1 MTRSFR
7 RVLPLGLLLATI
19 GCSGGLNC
27 GSGCADAYP
36 YPQTTSSVPN
46 GTVAVD
52 NGVRMRL
59 SQSAL
64 DFIVANLQPILAS
77 QLGNDPNNPDFIV
90 IPLPEQQFGGNFS
103 MGIGNQERHPGRAII
118 DGAALAEQMTVQFV
132 APGSIRLRLD
142 DIPFG
147 IDTRVFGR
155 FDGVADGACDLE
167 GSNPAYGGFP
177 YVTGISFDII
187 VTPRVGNGAECDE
200 AGGQG
205 ECIKIDI
212 SVEDLG
218 IGDFGGEALRV
229 RTPPACGTSIGVD
242 CSLSGNCPFGS
253 NCFHFG
259 ALDARC
265 VGDGDGNCSEDCS
278 DNCFDVTC
286 GLSTNPA
293 DRAGTAECTGVCSV
307 GDFFIDVAAEIV
319 GFIEPLIEPILAP
332 IVEAAIRQA
341 LEDVDGAPL
350 SASGRLDIA
359 GFAPGVL
366 PDSALDM
373 GFAVQPTGAA
383 AFRVSTPPGGTL
395 GMDLVMKSGFEAA
408 PPLDVN
414 EGLSVPHPCVRPIE
428 GLEFADLYG
437 GRAEFFVPQS
447 LVDPLTGST
456 NGEGYDLGASLAK
469 GALNQTLFA
478 LYNTGTL
485 CLEISSDSINE
496 LSGGGFQLS
505 AATLDLLTQGKL
517 KQFAEADAPAI
528 VTMNPSQPPVIS
540 YGAGTV
546 DEGHIIV
553 TWPDV
558 EVGFY
563 VLMFERFSR
572 VFAVSADIS
581 LQIAVFNEPGTETLR
596 IAVVEGP
603 TVDNFREN
611 YNELLPGVS
620 FVEVLES
627 LIGVA
632 FDAALGDG
640 LEFNYDVGS
649 TLSDLLG
656 IPIFIDFQGIE
667 TLPVDDRQVLNV
679 YLSMRD
685 TPAQPRSVGPAGL
698 RLARDSGVLR
708 IPDAEDYGTTTRAS
722 IPTGEAHIDVDDA
735 EGREF
740 FAKIDFGAWR
750 GPLVA
755 DGHTLVV
762 KDAKLRLTG
771 KHTITVR
778 SRDALDPNS
787 LEPDGTEIEV
797 WVDAQP
803 PRVQLQRDGDY
814 YVAIGSDDATAEAD
828 LQYAWKLDDGEL
840 GAFGPLDR
848 LPVAGIDAVSRVS
861 VVAKDGFGN
870 VSKPDAV
877 SVSIE
882 KRRLIDER
890 DTAKQIKAFGCSGGD
905 AGAGI
910 AWAAL
915 ALLVLRRRRGR

>member
-7 RVLPLGLLLATI
+7 RALSLGLLLVATV

-36 YPQTTSSVPN
+36 YPQTGAAVPN
-46 GTVAVD
+46 GVVAVD
-52 NGVRMRL
+52 DGVRMRL

-77 QLGNDPNNPDFIV
+77 QLGNDPANPDFIV
-90 IPLPEQQFGGNFS
+90 IPLPEQNFGGNFAL
-103 MGIGNQERHPGRAII
+103 GIGNQERRPGRAII
-118 DGAALAEQMTVQFV
+118 DGRALAEQMTVQFV
-132 APGSIRLRLD
+132 APGSILLRLD

-147 IDTRVFGR
+147 IDARVFGE
-155 FDGVADGACDLE
+155 FDGLADGACDLQ

-177 YVTGISFDII
+177 YVTGITFEILI
-187 VTPRVGNGAECDE
+187 TPTVGAGSECNS
-200 AGGQG
+200 GQG
-205 ECIKIDI
+205 ECIKIEVD
-212 SVEDLG
+212 VRDVGLG
-218 IGDFGGEALRV
+218 SFGGEAIRV
-229 RTPPACGTSIGVD
+229 ASPPVCRTQNAGGCGG
-242 CSLSGNCPFGS
+242 SGECPFGS

-259 ALDARC
+259 FLDARC
-265 VGDGDGNCSEDCS
+265 VGDGDGPCSEDCS
-278 DNCFDVTC
+278 DNCLDITC
-286 GLSTNPA
+286 GGAANPG
-293 DRAGTAECTGVCSV
+293 DPNGNIECTTVCAV
-307 GDFFIDVAAEIV
+307 GDFFIDVAAEII
-319 GFIEPLIEPILAP
+319 GFIEPLIQDFLAP
-332 IVEAAIRQA
+332 LMQVAITQA
-341 LEDVDGAPL
+341 LADVDGAPL

-359 GFAPGVL
+359 AFAPGIL
-366 PDSALDM
+366 PESALDM
-373 GFAVQPTGAA
+373 GFAVQPSGGG
-383 AFRVSTPPGGTL
+383 AFRVSTPPNGTL
-395 GMDLVMKSGFEAA
+395 GMDLLLKSGFEAA
-408 PPLDVN
+408 PPLDAN
-414 EGLSVPHPCVRPIE
+414 EGLTVPHPCVRPIE

-447 LVDPLTGST
+447 LVDPLTGT
-456 NGEGYDLGASLAK
+456 TAGEGYDLGASLAK

-485 CLEISSDSINE
+485 CLEISSDAINE

-517 KQFAEADAPAI
+517 KQYADADAPAI
-528 VTMNPSQPPVIS
+528 ITMNPSQPPVIS

-546 DEGHIIV
+546 DEGHIII

-572 VFAVSADIS
+572 IFAVSADIS

-620 FVEVLES
+620 FVEVLET

-656 IPIFIDFQGIE
+656 IPIFINFQGIE
-667 TLPVDDRQVLNV
+667 TLPVADREVLNV
-679 YLSMRD
+679 YLSMSD
-685 TPAQPRSVGPAGL
+685 TPAQPRTVGPAGL
-698 RLARDSGVLR
+698 RLARDPGVLQ
-708 IPDAEDYGTTTRAS
+708 IPDAEDYGTTTRPS
-722 IPTGEAHIDVDDA
+722 IPTGEVHLDVDDGD
-735 EGREF
+735 GREF

-755 DGHTLVV
+755 NNNVLVV
-762 KDAKLRLTG
+762 KDGKLRLTG

-787 LEPDGTEIEV
+787 LEAEGTAVEV

-803 PRVQLQRDGDY
+803 PRVRLERDGEFF
-814 YVAIGSDDATAEAD
+814 VAIGSDDATDTAD
-828 LQYAWKLDDGEL
+828 LQYAWQLDDGER

-848 LPVAGIDAVSRVS
+848 LPVVGTGARQRIS
-861 VVAKDGFGN
+861 VVALDAFGN
-870 VSKPDAV
+870 QSKPDAISLV
-877 SVSIE
+877 IE
-882 KRRLIDER
+882 QRRLIDER
-890 DTAKQIKAFGCSGGD
+890 DTAQKIAAFGCSASDATGG
-905 AGAGI
+905 A
-910 AWAAL
+910 AWVAL
-915 ALLVLRRRRGR
+915 ALFMARRRRGR